1 MNERRRRL
9 TDVMLEGP
17 ATRSIAFLI
26 IIGYLIIVVILG
38 AAILIASLSAGSSS
52 DEPLVV
58 AKSIELLKF
67 LTAVFGAWIGA
78 IIAFYFSKEGT
89 DKITDQLAAH
99 MKELTSLA
107 SQAYGITQETL
118 KELEKHKVEE
128 IMSKHTDA
136 NLARKD
142 TGRNDLETKFKDVDV
157 VLVTDKEQLIGIIT
171 REDMAKKEKN
181 TAEGIMTTIESP
193 DKFYENTVVEDANAY
208 TVYLKMTK
216 TGHEK
221 IPVVNEKKELV
232 GIAQRKKLDK
242 LLRKLEGVA

>member
-1 MNERRRRL
+1 MGGKTVKKPVEE
-9 TDVMLEGP
+9 V
-17 ATRSIAFLI
+17 ATRVIAYTI
-26 IIGYLIIVVILG
+26 IRGYLIIVAILG
-38 AAILIASLSAGSSS
+38 LAIVIASYPAGSNS
-52 DEPLVV
+52 EPLVV
-58 AKSIELLKF
+58 TKSMEMLKF

-118 KELEKHKVEE
+118 KKLEKHKVEE
-128 IMSKHTDA
+128 IMSKPTAA
-136 NLARKD
+136 NLAQKD
-142 TGRNDLETKFKDVDV
+142 TGRNELETKFKDVDV
-157 VLVTDKEQLIGIIT
+157 VLVNEKEQLIGIIT
-171 REDMAKKEKN
+171 REDMAKKEKVD
-181 TAEGIMTTIESP
+181 TAGDIMTTIESTE
-193 DKFYENTVVEDANAY
+193 KFDDNTVGEAANAY

-232 GIAQRKKLDK
+232 GIAQRKMLDK
-242 LLRKLEGVA
+242 LLRELEGTA